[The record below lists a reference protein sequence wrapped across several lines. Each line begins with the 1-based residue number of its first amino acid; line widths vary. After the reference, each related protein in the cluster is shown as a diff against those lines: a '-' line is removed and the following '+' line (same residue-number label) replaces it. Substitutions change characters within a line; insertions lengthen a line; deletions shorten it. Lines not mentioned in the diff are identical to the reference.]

1 MDKKIC
7 PDCGTENEK
16 EYIYCKNCGTPLKSK
31 PSAEEK
37 PQATQFVSS
46 DAVNGEQPKAERQAP
61 PPYGSPYMPY
71 GYTDYTVDGI
81 PADEVMTFVGKKA
94 ADICPKFMR
103 MELTKSKVSWCW
115 PAAVLGFLFGPMGAA
130 LWFLYR
136 KMYKIGGILLGIGA
150 AFTAIFAVINYG
162 DNSQSL
168 KSIFEAITNGTVSL
182 NGILD
187 DAASETT
194 VLSVITSAAE
204 NLISLVTGILSGIF
218 GFYAYK
224 EHCIKTIFAFRNTC
238 ADMLYYRIGLH
249 SIGGVSGGALAAGI
263 VSIII
268 LNNAVS
274 IITTILALT

>member
-103 MELTKSKVSWCW
+103 MELTKSKVS
-115 PAAVLGFLFGPMGAA
+115 
-130 LWFLYR
+130 
-136 KMYKIGGILLGIGA
+136 
-150 AFTAIFAVINYG
+150 
-162 DNSQSL
+162 
-168 KSIFEAITNGTVSL
+168 
-182 NGILD
+182 
-187 DAASETT
+187 
-194 VLSVITSAAE
+194 
-204 NLISLVTGILSGIF
+204 
-218 GFYAYK
+218 
-224 EHCIKTIFAFRNTC
+224 
-238 ADMLYYRIGLH
+238 
-249 SIGGVSGGALAAGI
+249 
-263 VSIII
+263 
-268 LNNAVS
+268 
-274 IITTILALT
+274 